1 MNKEELEKLTDTFI
15 DKVPSLTKDSSPEE
29 KQKVLD
35 EINYILQV
43 DPMNLKALEWK
54 VLYYSAIEDYD
65 NVLLAH
71 KEFLKA
77 APDNTELDDLVE
89 ICKESIKTDNKSY
102 TTKNAST
109 QEPGLLDKL
118 PPQFLLAV
126 KIVILAAVIY
136 FCFPSLI
143 FSSNDNKMLNIRDYS
158 NFQSVQVNPLSEYNY
173 LNKKQI
179 FDIRK
184 NHVKNSIFQKKITNP
199 IQEFSEQLLTANH
212 GGEL

>member
-77 APDNTELDDLVE
+77 APDNTELNDLVE
-89 ICKESIKTDNKSY
+89 ICKESIKTDVC
-102 TTKNAST
+102 TR
-109 QEPGLLDKL
+109 
-118 PPQFLLAV
+118 
-126 KIVILAAVIY
+126 
-136 FCFPSLI
+136 I
-143 FSSNDNKMLNIRDYS
+143 F
-158 NFQSVQVNPLSEYNY
+158 VC
-173 LNKKQI
+173 KK
-179 FDIRK
+179 K
-184 NHVKNSIFQKKITNP
+184 YKHK
-199 IQEFSEQLLTANH
+199 QLWK
-212 GGEL
+212 